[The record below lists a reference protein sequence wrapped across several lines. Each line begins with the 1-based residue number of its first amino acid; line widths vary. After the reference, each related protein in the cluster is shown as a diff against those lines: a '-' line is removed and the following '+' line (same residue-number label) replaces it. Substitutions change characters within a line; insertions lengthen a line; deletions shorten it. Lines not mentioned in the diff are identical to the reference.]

1 MGLAFDL
8 SAGCLLRHL
17 QKPEEQK
24 PEQITVGVAMN
35 HDYKLGLLAAMNG
48 YHIMG
53 RSYTSSYQGSV
64 REGRRIGNTV
74 GATTSPNN
82 LIMH

>member
-53 RSYTSSYQGSV
+53 RSYTSSY
-64 REGRRIGNTV
+64 RDRYEKEGAS
-74 GATTSPNN
+74 ATLWGLQLLRT
-82 LIMH
+82 I